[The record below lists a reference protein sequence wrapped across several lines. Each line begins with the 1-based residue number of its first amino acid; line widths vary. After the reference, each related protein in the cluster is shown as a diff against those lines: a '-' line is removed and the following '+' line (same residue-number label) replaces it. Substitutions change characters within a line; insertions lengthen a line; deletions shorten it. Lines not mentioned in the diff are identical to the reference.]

1 MIRKMSEKFEYCQL
15 EDGKWYFQLKSPN
28 DKIIIQSDRYETEYD
43 CLIAIDVIKRYAEDA
58 EIVFQDELEQY

>member
-1 MIRKMSEKFEYCQL
+1 MSEKFEYCQL
-15 EDGKWYFQLKSPN
+15 EDGQWYFQLKSPN

-58 EIVFQDELEQY
+58 EIVFQDELECY